1 MNNSTLIKLLYF
13 FSKLTFGFW
22 ALFALAVIPC
32 LISGSLGKEVNLK
45 VNIETGNV
53 YWEKY
58 IEFEESKSLLGD
70 KILSDNSN
78 NNTENFNL
86 KTLNNYQ
93 LSLNEGILSQYI
105 YLHDLPRKHRIL
117 IFISS
122 LVTLLLLILISY
134 YLIIFMDHIYHGNYF
149 ELKTMKCLKNMAYIL
164 IFIWLDN
171 YTSKFILDKF
181 KNVANETSET
191 YLSIVIQ
198 FPSISLLLCGLT
210 LWLVAHIF
218 SHGIIL
224 KEENKLTI

>member
-22 ALFALAVIPC
+22 VLFALAVIPC

-134 YLIIFMDHIYHGNYF
+134 YVIIFMDHIYHGNYF
-149 ELKTMKCLKNMAYIL
+149 ELKPMKCLKNMAYIL

-198 FPSISLLLCGLT
+198 FPSISLLICGLT

>member
-1 MNNSTLIKLLYF
+1 MNNSSLIKLLYF

-22 ALFALAVIPC
+22 VLFALAVIPC

-70 KILSDNSN
+70 KILSDNIN

-122 LVTLLLLILISY
+122 LVTLFLLILISY

-198 FPSISLLLCGLT
+198 FPSISLLVCGLT

>member
-22 ALFALAVIPC
+22 VLFALAVIPC

-122 LVTLLLLILISY
+122 LVTLFLLILISY

-198 FPSISLLLCGLT
+198 FPSISLLVCGLT

>member
-22 ALFALAVIPC
+22 VLFALAVIPC

-70 KILSDNSN
+70 KILSDNIN

-122 LVTLLLLILISY
+122 LVTLFLLNLISY

-198 FPSISLLLCGLT
+198 FPSISLLVCGLT